1 ELGPDLVC
9 LGTAK
14 VAGVAAVC
22 DFGGRSFW
30 LMMIETEVAAI
41 KRIGSER
48 RSDVYPFVEI
58 LRQGQIAG
66 GGILGQLTGLYLRA
80 AARERLYEEGRCDRT
95 AHNQRGYGQ
104 KFSAHRCSPIAL
116 VRHRN
121 PQRGAAKSGSGGNQ
135 FEARARH
142 FSGRVFVCFAG
153 LRSRLMAS
161 QRVFRQLQLGRPAR
175 SPAAKTHRKIAG
187 CTL

>member
-30 LMMIETEVAAI
+30 LMMIEIEVAPI

-58 LRQGQIAG
+58 LRQDQIAG
-66 GGILGQLTGLYLRA
+66 GGVLGQLTGLRLRA
-80 AARERLYEEGRCDRT
+80 AARERLHEEGRCDYAARDNRS
-95 AHNQRGYGQ
+95 HCE
-104 KFSAHRCSPIAL
+104 KFCAHRCSPIELFWA
-116 VRHRN
+116 
-121 PQRGAAKSGSGGNQ
+121 
-135 FEARARH
+135 
-142 FSGRVFVCFAG
+142 
-153 LRSRLMAS
+153 
-161 QRVFRQLQLGRPAR
+161 
-175 SPAAKTHRKIAG
+175 
-187 CTL
+187 